1 MHGMVPRV
9 PQLENQ
15 AAGQLA
21 LQVDIP
27 TDRVRIPR
35 IGIEERQTPAEEG
48 RDVVLVMLATG
59 AVFLGVIL
67 VGQLFRYM
75 GHRRKERR
83 AARRAY

>member
-1 MHGMVPRV
+1 MSALVTAI
-9 PQLENQ
+9 LL
-15 AAGQLA
+15 AA
-21 LQVDIP
+21 
-27 TDRVRIPR
+27 
-35 IGIEERQTPAEEG
+35 EKTPAEEG

>member
-1 MHGMVPRV
+1 
-9 PQLENQ
+9 LL
-15 AAGQLA
+15 AA
-21 LQVDIP
+21 
-27 TDRVRIPR
+27 
-35 IGIEERQTPAEEG
+35 EKTPAEEG